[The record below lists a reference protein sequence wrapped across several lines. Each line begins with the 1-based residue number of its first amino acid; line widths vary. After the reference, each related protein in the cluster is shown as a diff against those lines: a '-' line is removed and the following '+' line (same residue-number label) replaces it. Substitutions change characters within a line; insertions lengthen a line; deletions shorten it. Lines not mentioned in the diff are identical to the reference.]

1 MNKVKLSSITVA
13 GLLLILFIGA
23 ISYGCTSNKSLNSSN
38 GTLIK
43 NQSTNPSQS
52 NSNSNT
58 ISTNSSSSSQSS
70 PNDSNINAT
79 TADNNSLLASKVNQ
93 TNQLN
98 SLDNNHDRLR
108 PEIIRILQA
117 KFSDQAELKTALNG
131 ASILQ
136 DYLDRPNQ
144 DAVTMLKRYDCS
156 LLSLTQADQN
166 LVQSLTFDTDERQ
179 NKIKNGLKDY
189 KPAVSTEI
197 QIDNQGNAIS
207 PCSSIK

>member
-13 GLLLILFIGA
+13 SLLLILFIGA
-23 ISYGCTSNKSLNSSN
+23 ISYGCTSNKSLISSN

-43 NQSTNPSQS
+43 NQTTNLSQ
-52 NSNSNT
+52 SNSNT
-58 ISTNSSSSSQSS
+58 ISINSSSSSQSS

-79 TADNNSLLASKVNQ
+79 TADNDSLLASKVNQ

-98 SLDNNHDRLR
+98 SLDYNHDRLR

-156 LLSLTQADQN
+156 VLSLTQADQN

>member
-38 GTLIK
+38 GTLIN
-43 NQSTNPSQS
+43 NQTTNPSQS
-52 NSNSNT
+52 NSNT
-58 ISTNSSSSSQSS
+58 ISTNSSSQSS

-79 TADNNSLLASKVNQ
+79 IADNDSLLASKVNQ
-93 TNQLN
+93 PN
-98 SLDNNHDRLR
+98 SLDNNYDRLR

-117 KFSDQAELKTALNG
+117 KFSNEAELKTALNG

-136 DYLDRPNQ
+136 GYLDRPNQ
-144 DAVTMLKRYDCS
+144 DAVTLLKRYDCS
-156 LLSLTQADQN
+156 VLSLTQADQN
-166 LVQSLTFDTDERQ
+166 LIQSLTFDTDERQ
-179 NKIKNGLKDY
+179 NKIKNGLKNY

>member
-1 MNKVKLSSITVA
+1 MNKVKLSSITMA
-13 GLLLILFIGA
+13 GLLLILLIGA
-23 ISYGCTSNKSLNSSN
+23 ISYGCTTNKSLNSSN

-43 NQSTNPSQS
+43 NQTTNPSQS
-52 NSNSNT
+52 NSNTMSAN
-58 ISTNSSSSSQSS
+58 SSSQSS

-79 TADNNSLLASKVNQ
+79 TADNDSLLASKVNQ

-156 LLSLTQADQN
+156 VLSLTQADQN

>member
-13 GLLLILFIGA
+13 SLLLILFIGA
-23 ISYGCTSNKSLNSSN
+23 ISYGCTPNKSLNSSN

-43 NQSTNPSQS
+43 NQTTNLPQS
-52 NSNSNT
+52 NSNTMSA
-58 ISTNSSSSSQSS
+58 NSSSSSQSS

-79 TADNNSLLASKVNQ
+79 TANNDSLLASKVNQ

-156 LLSLTQADQN
+156 VLSLTQADQN

>member
-13 GLLLILFIGA
+13 SLLLILFIGA

-43 NQSTNPSQS
+43 NQTTNLSQ
-52 NSNSNT
+52 SNSNT

-79 TADNNSLLASKVNQ
+79 TADNDSLLASKVNQ

-98 SLDNNHDRLR
+98 SLDYNHDRLR

-156 LLSLTQADQN
+156 VLSLTQADQN